1 MTPAALVATVQAA
14 GYRLW
19 ADGSRVRIRGPRP
32 LADDLMD
39 ALRACKPAVLA
50 VLSSQRPADPP
61 TEWVAGVASLIGMDP
76 MPGYTKDRWR
86 VLVRDAEHF
95 IDTWAGQAAA
105 LGWSTVEAFGC
116 HRWAP
121 VERYDAAGLVMMLNG
136 KRIVAM
142 TDDDAVIENARG
154 PRARHFRRLTAPER
168 ERAILWE
175 LTTEQWDADHTE
187 AMPPGH
193 DGGTTGD

>member
-1 MTPAALVATVQAA
+1 MTSVAALIRAVHEA
-14 GYRLW
+14 GGHLHPTGDRLK
-19 ADGSRVRIRGPRP
+19 VRSPQP
-32 LADDLMD
+32 LDEGLVSE
-39 ALRACKPAVLA
+39 LRAHKPAVLA
-50 VLSSQRPADPP
+50 FLASQRPAP

-154 PRARHFRRLTAPER
+154 PRARHFRRLTAPEC
-168 ERAILWE
+168 EQAILWE
-175 LTTEQWDADHTE
+175 IT
-187 AMPPGH
+187 
-193 DGGTTGD
+193 